1 MRAPERRGGR
11 GRGRLERHRAWRVS
25 VALLFCLCVALAA
38 LHTVL
43 QGIGWWFQI
52 SGVVFAV
59 LAAAGITRALGK
71 GSLNKRA
78 WLPTLVAAAALVA
91 LVTLVFASRSA
102 FLFVIPTFESFA
114 VFGDLAQA
122 GSLSIANQSVPADVT
137 FGISFLLSIGAGS
150 IAIVADLLAVTW
162 RRPAL
167 AAIPI
172 AVLLGIPTFVGIQL
186 ADVFIFVL
194 SAIAWLV
201 LLRAGEPFPQTSRA
215 VGIGAVAVVVALLVP
230 LALPAVDESTASGD
244 AFGGYLASVNPVLSL
259 GDELR
264 RELPRTILTYST
276 QSDQPAYLRL
286 VSLQNF
292 LAETWE
298 PDPPLID
305 RDNTPATVGP
315 APGLEANVPVEN
327 ETTWVDV
334 NNLGSPW
341 LPVPYPATSVSGL
354 QGNWFWDAE
363 DLTFTSPDRVSRG
376 EEYRVSSL
384 LVQPTPVQLDA
395 ASSTLPRPDDKYL
408 DLPADLPGIIRSTA
422 QSATASASSNY
433 GRAVA
438 LQEYFRDGTFD
449 YSETAPA
456 DFGYD
461 SNGMKAIA
469 QFLEAKSGYC
479 IHFASAMAVMAR
491 TLGIPSRVA
500 VGFLPGEKQ
509 DETVEGRTAYRVT
522 TQDVHAWPELYFDG
536 IGWTRFEPTPGRGF
550 VPTYADETTPGV
562 PIPPVTT
569 PTATPTPTPTPT
581 ASATAAPIDPNDPTA
596 NAGAASISLGW
607 LWTGLGALGVILL
620 LLVPAVIRGIQRSLR
635 LRRLA
640 RGFPAAQTGWKEVLQ
655 SMHDLGVD
663 ISPTATPR
671 EAAGVIARSAQL
683 GDTDQARLDSL
694 RALVERQSFSR
705 KRVES
710 GLAQNTASGGA
721 ASHGADDRVSGIL
734 DRLRA
739 AFGWRRRIVAA
750 LVPRSIWSRLSLSR
764 AD

>member
-1 MRAPERRGGR
+1 M
-11 GRGRLERHRAWRVS
+11 
-25 VALLFCLCVALAA
+25 FCLSISAAA

-43 QGIGWWFQI
+43 QGFGWWFQI
-52 SGVVFAV
+52 TGIVFAV
-59 LAAAGITRALGK
+59 LAAAGITRALGARSQ
-71 GSLNKRA
+71 GTRSPGRRA
-78 WLPTLVAAAALVA
+78 WLPTLVASAV
-91 LVTLVFASRSA
+91 LVTLITVFFASRSA

-122 GSLSIANQSVPADVT
+122 GSLAIANQAVPADVT
-137 FGISFLLSIGAGS
+137 LGISFLLAVGAGS
-150 IAIVADLLAVTW
+150 LAILADLLAVTW

-186 ADVFIFVL
+186 ADVFVFVL
-194 SAIAWLV
+194 SAVAWLV

-215 VGIGAVAVVVALLVP
+215 VGIGAVSVVVALLVP
-230 LALPAVDESTASGD
+230 LALPTVDESTASGD

-276 QSDQPAYLRL
+276 LSDQPTYLRL

-298 PDPPLID
+298 PDPPTID
-305 RDNTPATVGP
+305 RDNTPAAVGP
-315 APGLEANVPVEN
+315 PPGLEADIPVEN

-341 LPVPYPATSVSGL
+341 LPVPYPATDVSGL
-354 QGNWFWDAE
+354 RGNWFWDAD
-363 DLTFTSPDRVSRG
+363 DLTFTSPDRVARG

-384 LVQPTPVQLDA
+384 LVQPTPAQLDVA
-395 ASSTLPRPDDKYL
+395 NSTLPNPDDNYL

-422 QSATASASSNY
+422 QRVTSSATSNY

-479 IHFASAMAVMAR
+479 IHFSSAMAIMAR

-509 DETVEGRTAYRVT
+509 AETVEGRTSYRVT

-550 VPTYADETTPGV
+550 VPTYADEATPGV
-562 PIPPVTT
+562 PVPPVTT
-569 PTATPTPTPTPT
+569 PTATPTPTPEPT
-581 ASATAAPIDPNDPTA
+581 NSATAAPIDPNDPAANSSTA
-596 NAGAASISLGW
+596 AVSLGW
-607 LWTGLGALGVILL
+607 LWTGLSLLGVILL
-620 LLVPAVIRGIQRSLR
+620 LLLPAFIRGIQRALR

-671 EAAGVIARSAQL
+671 EAAAAIADSARL
-683 GDTDQARLDSL
+683 GETDRVGLDSL

-705 KRVES
+705 RRAES
-710 GLAQNTASGGA
+710 GLAHGA
-721 ASHGADDRVSGIL
+721 VPGGADDRVSDIL
-734 DRLRA
+734 DRVRR

-750 LVPRSIWSRLSLSR
+750 LAPRSIWSRLSLSR